1 MLSPQEAI
9 TELENLGLT
18 QQKIAEL
25 VGTQQGYISRL
36 KNNSISQPNY
46 KVVDAL
52 RNLVTETKTKKESK

>member
-52 RNLVTETKTKKESK
+52 RNLVTETKTKKETK

>member
-36 KNNSISQPNY
+36 KNNSITTPSY

-52 RNLVTETKTKKESK
+52 RNLVTETKTKKETK